1 MLAEPTYDERGLV
14 PCIVQ
19 DAATGTVLMLA
30 WMNAEAL
37 RLTRE
42 TQTVHFWS
50 RSRQALWMKGE
61 TSGNTLAVVELRL
74 DCDLDAVLVRAHP
87 AGPTCHTGA
96 TSCFFHRDGE
106 AARTNDG
113 EAARASDGEAARA
126 SDGEA
131 ARASGEAARASG
143 EAAEVTGAAGSE
155 RNDVID
161 DGPALPILQR
171 LAKIIDARREATAD
185 KSYTKSLL
193 EAGMPKI
200 LAKIAE
206 EHGELAEELP
216 DGDDA
221 KVIHETADLV
231 FHVMV
236 GLAARRIPIDA
247 VLAELGRRFGTSGHV
262 EKARRT

>member
-1 MLAEPTYDERGLV
+1 MPVEPVYDERGLV

-19 DAATGTVLMLA
+19 DATTGTVLMLA

-42 TQTVHFWS
+42 SGVVHFWS
-50 RSRQALWMKGE
+50 RSRQALWKKGE
-61 TSGNTLAVVELRL
+61 TSGNTLAVVELRV
-74 DCDLDAVLVRAHP
+74 DCDQDAVLVRAHP

-96 TSCFFHRDGE
+96 TSCFFHRDAGPADGAKAATEGSPGAVPE
-106 AARTNDG
+106 A
-113 EAARASDGEAARA
+113 
-126 SDGEA
+126 
-131 ARASGEAARASG
+131 
-143 EAAEVTGAAGSE
+143 GAGDV
-155 RNDVID
+155 DVID
-161 DGPALPILQR
+161 DGPELPILLR
-171 LAKIIDARREATAD
+171 LAKIIDARREASAE

-193 EAGMPKI
+193 DAGMPKI

-206 EHGELAEELP
+206 EHGELAAELP
-216 DGDDA
+216 DGADA
-221 KVIHETADLV
+221 KVVHETADLM

-236 GLAARRIPIDA
+236 GLAARRIPIAA